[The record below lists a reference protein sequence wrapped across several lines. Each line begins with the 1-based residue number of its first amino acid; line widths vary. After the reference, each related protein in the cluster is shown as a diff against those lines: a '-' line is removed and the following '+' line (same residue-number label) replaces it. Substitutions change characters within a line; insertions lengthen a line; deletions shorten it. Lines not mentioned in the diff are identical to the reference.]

1 MSLFLIFILIFIIII
16 FYTIKQEQKR
26 TESIKNLADSLGF
39 TFNPKPLAGDYPVE
53 PFQLF
58 DIGHSKRFSNGMTQK
73 KMDITIS
80 MFEYFYTTGSG
91 KNSTTYRQT
100 VTLFSSPHLK
110 LPQFA
115 LKPEGLFQKIGE
127 MFGAKD
133 IDFEDS
139 PEFSKKYQ
147 LKSAFEDETR
157 KTFRKEIRD
166 FLSDKTNYSIEGNGT
181 NLLIH
186 SGRRIDTAL
195 IPEVLQER
203 TSLFQLFNKKIL

>member
-1 MSLFLIFILIFIIII
+1 MSLFFIFIIIFILIIA
-16 FYTIKQEQKR
+16 YTIKQEKKR
-26 TESIKNLADSLGF
+26 TEAIKSLSDSLGF
-39 TFNPKPLAGDYPVE
+39 TFNPKPLAGDYPVSS
-53 PFQLF
+53 FQLF

-73 KMDITIS
+73 KNGIMIS

-91 KNSTTYRQT
+91 KNSTTYSQT
-100 VTLFSSPHLK
+100 VTLFSAPHLK
-110 LPQFA
+110 LPQFV

-147 LKSAFEDETR
+147 LKSAFEDDTH

-166 FLSDKTNYSIEGNGT
+166 FLTDKVNYTIEGNGV

-186 SGRRIDTAL
+186 TGRRIDTAL

-203 TSLFQLFNKKIL
+203 TSLFQLFNKH